1 MAKKIKEEKEM
12 SFLDHL
18 EILRWHLVRSS
29 AAVFLFTIVAFI
41 MKDFVFNTILF
52 APKDAHFITYR
63 FFCKVSKLFGTNGLC
78 IDDIPF
84 TFQSLAMAEQFSVHI
99 WTSLTVGF
107 IIAFP
112 YIIWEFWKFI
122 SPGLYEKERKGA
134 FLFILISS
142 LLFFVGVLFGYYV
155 VTPLSVNFLGNYS
168 VSEVVERNITIGSY
182 ISLVRSSSLAS
193 GLIFELPIVMY
204 FLTKMGLVTP
214 EFLKKYRKHALVV
227 VLILAAIITPPDI
240 ISQVIVGIPIM
251 ILYEVSIY
259 ISKMVIEPE
268 RKKERKNKF
277 YFYAIGLIFC
287 VGVIWILFNYSNTI
301 TFLRELLNL

>member
-1 MAKKIKEEKEM
+1 MARKITQEKEM
-12 SFLDHL
+12 SFLDHV
-18 EILRWHLVRSS
+18 EVLRWHLVRSS
-29 AAVFLFTIVAFI
+29 GAIFTFAIVAFV
-41 MKDFVFNTILF
+41 MKDFIFNTILF
-52 APKDAHFITYR
+52 APKEASFITYR
-63 FFCKVSKLFGTNGLC
+63 FFCEVSKLFGTEGLC
-78 IDDIPF
+78 ITEIPF

-99 WTSLTVGF
+99 WTSITVGF

-112 YIIWEFWKFI
+112 FVIWEFWKFI

-134 FLFILISS
+134 FSFIIISS
-142 LLFFVGVLFGYYV
+142 LLFFIGVLFGYYL

-168 VSEVVERNITIGSY
+168 VSDIVERNITLGSY

-204 FLTKMGLVTP
+204 FLTKMGLITP

-251 ILYEVSIY
+251 ILYEVSIF
-259 ISKMVIEPE
+259 ISKMVIKNEL
-268 RKKERKNKF
+268 KKEQQN
-277 YFYAIGLIFC
+277 
-287 VGVIWILFNYSNTI
+287 V
-301 TFLRELLNL
+301 

>member
-1 MAKKIKEEKEM
+1 MARKITQEKEM
-12 SFLDHL
+12 SFLDHV
-18 EILRWHLVRSS
+18 EVLRWHLVRSTG
-29 AAVFLFTIVAFI
+29 AIFTFAIVAFV
-41 MKDFVFNTILF
+41 MKDFIFNTILF
-52 APKDAHFITYR
+52 APKEASFITYR
-63 FFCKVSKLFGTNGLC
+63 FFCEVSKLFGTEGLC
-78 IDDIPF
+78 ITEIPF

-99 WTSLTVGF
+99 WTSITVGF

-112 YIIWEFWKFI
+112 FVIWEFWKFI

-134 FLFILISS
+134 FSFIIISS
-142 LLFFVGVLFGYYV
+142 LLFFIGVLFGYYL

-168 VSEVVERNITIGSY
+168 VSDIVERNITLGSY

-204 FLTKMGLVTP
+204 FLTKMGLITP

-251 ILYEVSIY
+251 ILYEVSIF
-259 ISKMVIEPE
+259 ISKMVIKNEL
-268 RKKERKNKF
+268 KKEQQN
-277 YFYAIGLIFC
+277 A
-287 VGVIWILFNYSNTI
+287 
-301 TFLRELLNL
+301 